1 MSKRLKST
9 LIASSVTFVWFILMC
24 VDLVFLS
31 RIEYDSTYYDT
42 LPGILL
48 LLMGVITKLLCIC
61 SVPTLFIAVYER
73 LHKEDE
79 SWFKYI
85 VAAIFVVVFVCVF
98 NGFGYYDY
106 RWGNQR
112 LDKMGMPII
121 LVGAFITL
129 LTLVLTGGISYGIFK
144 LFGKVCNNKPIV
156 KYISVFVFLLVFP
169 IVCQLLFVLY
179 GYSDYVGN
187 SVFVYCCNVF
197 IYRCDYSQLSFF
209 LIANIFQNA
218 SFDTV
223 RSVSRKLGIF
233 LPTILD
239 RKSVV

>member
-1 MSKRLKST
+1 MSKRLKSA

-85 VAAIFVVVFVCVF
+85 VAAISVAV
-98 NGFGYYDY
+98 
-106 RWGNQR
+106 
-112 LDKMGMPII
+112 
-121 LVGAFITL
+121 FIT
-129 LTLVLTGGISYGIFK
+129 F
-144 LFGKVCNNKPIV
+144 
-156 KYISVFVFLLVFP
+156 
-169 IVCQLLFVLY
+169 
-179 GYSDYVGN
+179 
-187 SVFVYCCNVF
+187 
-197 IYRCDYSQLSFF
+197 
-209 LIANIFQNA
+209 
-218 SFDTV
+218 
-223 RSVSRKLGIF
+223 
-233 LPTILD
+233 
-239 RKSVV
+239 